1 MTIRHFQSSMT
12 TRDHMRVVDASA
24 GLEQSAF
31 RRRLS
36 LDERCWVKITKF
48 AKPVPVAVQ

>member
-1 MTIRHFQSSMT
+1 MT
-12 TRDHMRVVDASA
+12 TRDHMRVVDTSA

-36 LDERCWVKITKF
+36 LGARDERCWVKITKF